1 MNRKRLVS
9 TEIALAKSASP
20 ARRIADSLWFNA
32 LWFQCIWFSTVLGR
46 SDFLPLATGLLLVHV
61 FCARDRLLELRQL
74 ACVGGIGIAVDAA
87 LSLAGVY
94 QFPGQVLV
102 PLWLCCLWLGF
113 AGVLGRSL
121 AYLASRPLLCV
132 LAGTVAFPLNYWA
145 GQRLGAVEFGYS
157 LPLTLVVLALVWGAV
172 LPLMFR
178 LTRQLG
184 QQAQGATL

>member
-1 MNRKRLVS
+1 MVLETNAVPTPRFS
-9 TEIALAKSASP
+9 
-20 ARRIADSLWFNA
+20 DSLWFNA
-32 LWFQCIWFSTVLGR
+32 LWFQSVWFSTVFGR
-46 SDFLPLATGLLLVHV
+46 SDFLPLAGSLLLLHLA
-61 FCARDRLLELRQL
+61 CARQRLVELRQL
-74 ACVGGIGIAVDAA
+74 ACVGGLGIAVDAA

-102 PLWLCCLWLGF
+102 PLWLCCLWLAF

-121 AYLASRPLLCV
+121 AYLASRPRLCV
-132 LAGTVAFPLNYWA
+132 LAGMVAFPLNYWA

-157 LPLTLVVLALVWGAV
+157 LPLTLAVLALVWGAF

-184 QQAQGATL
+184 QQSEAAAL

>member
-1 MNRKRLVS
+1 
-9 TEIALAKSASP
+9 
-20 ARRIADSLWFNA
+20 
-32 LWFQCIWFSTVLGR
+32 
-46 SDFLPLATGLLLVHV
+46 
-61 FCARDRLLELRQL
+61 
-74 ACVGGIGIAVDAA
+74 VGGLGIAVDAA
-87 LSLAGVY
+87 LSFSGVY

-102 PLWLCCLWLGF
+102 PLWLCCLWLAF

-132 LAGTVAFPLNYWA
+132 LAGMVAFPLNYWA

-157 LPLTLVVLALVWGAV
+157 LPLTLAVLALVWGAV

-184 QQAQGATL
+184 QPPQAAAL